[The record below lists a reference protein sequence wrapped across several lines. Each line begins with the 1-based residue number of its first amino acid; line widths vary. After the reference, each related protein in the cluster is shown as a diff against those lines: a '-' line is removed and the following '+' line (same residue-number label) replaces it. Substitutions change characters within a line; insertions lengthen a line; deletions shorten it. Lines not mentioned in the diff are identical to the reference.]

1 MRGGGYRCEKFGVT
15 GKRQATVGN
24 DAFRKRCRNHAGEFS
39 GEAAV
44 RCRTKAIKQG
54 TGICGVRLTGLDIDR
69 KGHVDD
75 AQALVELPLIA
86 DDDEIPGVWT
96 VNQGVTQLWP
106 NAGGLAGGDYKRFG

>member
-1 MRGGGYRCEKFGVT
+1 
-15 GKRQATVGN
+15 
-24 DAFRKRCRNHAGEFS
+24 
-39 GEAAV
+39 
-44 RCRTKAIKQG
+44 
-54 TGICGVRLTGLDIDR
+54 LTGLDIDR